1 MDRRVFLQ
9 STSLAAVTLA
19 RLAYG
24 QTKSII
30 DVAEQ
35 LEAIRQQYGIPGI
48 AAAAVNFD
56 SIVAEGV
63 TGIRCVGLDEEITLD
78 DRFAM
83 ASCTKRMT
91 AAMIGRVIDLGRLSF
106 DTTLAE
112 ALPNMPM
119 RDEYRSVTAAQ
130 LLMFQGGI
138 RPYPKGMKAKAG
150 AKKKAPERP
159 PGDLTAR
166 VAFFGGSNA
175 VSSGCLGWPDENIAV
190 VAAINAG
197 FANDAIAAAHR
208 AMREVAM
215 G

>member
-19 RLAYG
+19 RSAYG

-119 RDEYRSVTAAQ
+119 RDEYRGVTAAQ
-130 LLMFQGGI
+130 LLTLI
-138 RPYPKGMKAKAG
+138 T
-150 AKKKAPERP
+150 APIKSR
-159 PGDLTAR
+159 LTAECDI
-166 VAFFGGSNA
+166 GSPW
-175 VSSGCLGWPDENIAV
+175 LGK
-190 VAAINAG
+190 
-197 FANDAIAAAHR
+197 
-208 AMREVAM
+208 
-215 G
+215 